1 MLVPLTSLTGKDA
14 GATLDVSPHFVTGK
28 DAGATLDVSPHFVT
42 GKDAGA
48 TLDESPHF
56 VTGKDAGATLDV
68 SPSLRHWQGCRC
80 HACSP
85 SHPPSRVKFRAFSV
99 EGRSA

>member
-1 MLVPLTSLTGKDA
+1 
-14 GATLDVSPHFVTGK
+14 
-28 DAGATLDVSPHFVT
+28 
-42 GKDAGA
+42 
-48 TLDESPHF
+48 
-56 VTGKDAGATLDV
+56 V